1 MHPLSNQGRTI
12 NNSNGLRYE
21 NLIPLSFWSV
31 DRGEVYLYFLF
42 KEPNMISKA
51 KSKFIKSLQVKK
63 YRVEE
68 QCFVVE
74 GAKSV
79 LELLRSDFETLTL
92 LGTADFFLLEEKK
105 IEKGIDTIEAS
116 GKELSGLGS
125 FQSNETVI
133 AVARMKKNNAP
144 VFHQD
149 ECGLVLD
156 DIRDPGNLG
165 TIIRIADWYNIKSIV
180 ASEQTADFY
189 NSKVISASMGS
200 FCRVKVFYTSLTSY
214 LKENKKSLYGTLL
227 SGDNVHKTNFEK
239 GGLIAIGNEA
249 HGISQE
255 VERFVDHRI
264 SIPRFGEAE
273 SLNAAV
279 ATAIVLDN
287 LRRS

>member
-1 MHPLSNQGRTI
+1 
-12 NNSNGLRYE
+12 
-21 NLIPLSFWSV
+21 
-31 DRGEVYLYFLF
+31 
-42 KEPNMISKA
+42 MISKA
-51 KSKFIKSLQVKK
+51 KTKFIKSLQVKK

-79 LELLRSDFETLTL
+79 SELLKSDFETLTL
-92 LGTADFFLLEEKK
+92 LGNSNFFLAHEKK
-105 IEKGIDTIEAS
+105 IDKSIETIEVTE
-116 GKELSGLGS
+116 KELSELGS

-133 AVARMKKNNAP
+133 AVARMKKNVA
-144 VFHQD
+144 VAFHQN
-149 ECGLVLD
+149 EYGIVLD

-165 TIIRIADWYNIKSIV
+165 TIIRIADWYGVKNIV

-200 FCRVKVFYTSLTSY
+200 FCRVNVFYTSIASY
-214 LKENKKSLYGTLL
+214 LDDAKTTVYGTFLN
-227 SGDNVHKTNFEK
+227 GDNVHHTTFEK
-239 GGLIAIGNEA
+239 GGLIVIGNEA
-249 HGISQE
+249 HGISVE

-264 SIPRFGEAE
+264 SIPRFGQAE
-273 SLNAAV
+273 SLNAGV